1 MGHCSRWGIPAK
13 SVTVSQPVPL
23 QGPPARGRALAA
35 AMPDGEVTS
44 VSTTDPHESFGEH
57 VHHTTQKHLDQL
69 HHYRDQRR
77 HSVSAGGLASGI
89 PGKRGLQHHGSK
101 AAKLQTHK
109 DHIRSAKD
117 KKDFRSRLF
126 VLLNMPES
134 EGCGAARIFNL
145 IMNLV
150 VAFSIIVFMLNTTP
164 GFMGLC
170 PQRYRIIPAT
180 VSDTPC
186 NKEQE
191 ARWML
196 NHKSVPASECC
207 VQQYDWG
214 IYELVFTMIFT
225 VELALRVYAEGSCGE
240 FFIVIDAL
248 AIVPFYV
255 SLFLD
260 NISVLTLLASV
271 RMLRLLKVVR
281 HFDGTLIFV
290 RAIRKSFKALTVPA
304 LFTVI
309 MALVFASL
317 LYYIEKAGAEGQGL
331 DQVGSFS
338 SEADVAAFRS
348 IPEAVWFMFATFTT
362 VGYGDVSP
370 NTNTGRLLVSIC
382 MIIGVLLMA
391 MPLAI
396 VGSNFV
402 QVWDDREKVTAVEKL
417 KDALFRHKKDPQ
429 TVEEVFHAIDK
440 DGSETLSYQ
449 GLRLGLKDLD
459 VLKDITNKKL
469 TKIWAA
475 LDPDGNGEIELH
487 DFQSVLFGD
496 RDLEDDEDF
505 ITDMDDDGDEELDAQ
520 ADAHALQ
527 LELSHPATR
536 RDLSSAIESQTRDFE
551 LRMADLSAK
560 LEALMS

>member
-1 MGHCSRWGIPAK
+1 MSPGSA
-13 SVTVSQPVPL
+13 V
-23 QGPPARGRALAA
+23 
-35 AMPDGEVTS
+35 GE
-44 VSTTDPHESFGEH
+44 HESFGEH

-69 HHYRDQRR
+69 HEYRNQRR
-77 HSVSAGGLASGI
+77 QSIAVFPLAMG
-89 PGKRGLQHHGSK
+89 PDGKRLQHHNSK
-101 AAKLQTHK
+101 AAKLSDHK
-109 DHIRSAKD
+109 EHIRTAKD
-117 KKDFRSRLF
+117 KHDFRSRLF
-126 VLLNMPES
+126 VMLNMPES
-134 EGCGAARIFNL
+134 EGCGAARIFNWA
-145 IMNLV
+145 MNLV

-164 GFMGLC
+164 GFMDLC
-170 PQRYRIIPAT
+170 PQPYRIIPAT
-180 VSDTPC
+180 VSITPC
-186 NKEQE
+186 DKVQE
-191 ARWML
+191 DKWML
-196 NHKSVPASECC
+196 NHKSVPGSECC
-207 VQQYDWG
+207 VQQHDWST
-214 IYELVFTMIFT
+214 YELVFTMIFT
-225 VELALRVYAEGSCGE
+225 VELALRVFAEGSCNE
-240 FFIVIDAL
+240 TFIVIDAL

-255 SLFLD
+255 SLFSD
-260 NISVLTLLASV
+260 SISVLTLLASV

-317 LYYIEKAGAEGQGL
+317 LYYIEKAGAEGKGI
-331 DQVGSFS
+331 DGSQFS
-338 SEADVAAFRS
+338 SKADVAAFRS

-370 NTNTGRLLVSIC
+370 NTNTGRLLVSVC

-417 KDALFRHKKDPQ
+417 KDALFRHKKDPE
-429 TVEEVFHAIDK
+429 TVEAVFHAIDK
-440 DGSETLSYQ
+440 DGSKTLSYQ
-449 GLRLGLKDLD
+449 ELRLGLKDLD

-487 DFQSVLFGD
+487 DFQGVLFGD
-496 RDLEDDEDF
+496 RDLEDDGDF
-505 ITDMDDDGDEELDAQ
+505 ITDMDDDGDEAADAE

-536 RDLSSAIESQTRDFE
+536 RDLNSAIEGQTRDFE
-551 LRMADLSAK
+551 QRMADLSAK
-560 LEALMS
+560 LEVLLT